1 MKQAN
6 SAIKKIDIFWL
17 VFSIVFISASIYFWQ
32 KSQDYFLFVMLASMG
47 IVNCIKVLIPK
58 ILFNIL
64 RASVTVAAVIYILR
78 IIIE

>member
-1 MKQAN
+1 MNQAN

-17 VFSIVFISASIYFWQ
+17 VFSIVFISSSIYFWQ
-32 KSQDYFLFVMLASMG
+32 KGQNYFLFVMLASMG
-47 IVNCIKVLIPK
+47 IINSIKVLIPK

-64 RASVTVAAVIYILR
+64 RASITVAVLLYILR

>member
-1 MKQAN
+1 MNLAN

-17 VFSIVFISASIYFWQ
+17 VFSIVFISSSIYFWQ
-32 KSQDYFLFVMLASMG
+32 KGQDYFLFVMLASMG
-47 IVNCIKVLIPK
+47 IVNSIKVLIPK

-64 RASVTVAAVIYILR
+64 RASITVAVLLYILR